1 MVVDWFILT
10 TVAERSIRG
19 TFFFFGFLSF
29 FLSFFNEPQLLLCP
43 SFKIHEA
50 VGHNSRHC
58 ACFSVCGLFSLSFH
72 EVLLRCMEVAG
83 DLWWRR
89 PPRCGRL
96 TGGGG
101 GR

>member
-19 TFFFFGFLSF
+19 TFFFFFLGFLSF

-58 ACFSVCGLFSLSFH
+58 ACSQFAGFFLSPSTRYCYGAWR
-72 EVLLRCMEVAG
+72 LQGIYGGDGRRVAG
-83 DLWWRR
+83 H
-89 PPRCGRL
+89 
-96 TGGGG
+96 
-101 GR
+101 